1 MSERGEDSSDNAQ
14 AYLEDAQ
21 ELYDK
26 IVAGEVRLEDLPP
39 ALQAAFEEEDTDFT
53 GATGTASAPY

>member
-1 MSERGEDSSDNAQ
+1 MSEQGEGFSDNPQ

-21 ELYDK
+21 ALHDK

-39 ALQAAFEEEDTDFT
+39 ALQAAFDEEDTDFS
-53 GATGTASAPY
+53 GATGTATAL